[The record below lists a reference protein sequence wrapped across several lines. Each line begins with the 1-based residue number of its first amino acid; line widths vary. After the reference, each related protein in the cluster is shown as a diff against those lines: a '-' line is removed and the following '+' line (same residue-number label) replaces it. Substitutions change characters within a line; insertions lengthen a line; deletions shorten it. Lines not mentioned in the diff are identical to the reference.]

1 MHVLLAF
8 QDQLDYLRIATE
20 EAVAP
25 PKLLARYRKLLDR
38 CLSTWVGYA
47 TFPIFQQPLLFV

>member
-1 MHVLLAF
+1 M
-8 QDQLDYLRIATE
+8 LDYLRIATE

-25 PKLLARYRKLLDR
+25 PKLLARYRKLLQLDR
-38 CLSTWVGYA
+38 YLSKWVGYA